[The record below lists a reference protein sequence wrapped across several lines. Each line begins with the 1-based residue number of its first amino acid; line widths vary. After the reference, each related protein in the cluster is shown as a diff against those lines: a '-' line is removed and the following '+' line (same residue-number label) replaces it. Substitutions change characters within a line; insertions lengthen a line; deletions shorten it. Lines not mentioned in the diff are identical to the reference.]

1 MTKRATTTKQA
12 PRPTKVR
19 RACNE
24 CGRPISPS
32 ETAPVL
38 ILSGT
43 PFLKRRLAFFHKH
56 CR

>member
-1 MTKRATTTKQA
+1 MTKRATTTNQA

-19 RACNE
+19 RTCNE